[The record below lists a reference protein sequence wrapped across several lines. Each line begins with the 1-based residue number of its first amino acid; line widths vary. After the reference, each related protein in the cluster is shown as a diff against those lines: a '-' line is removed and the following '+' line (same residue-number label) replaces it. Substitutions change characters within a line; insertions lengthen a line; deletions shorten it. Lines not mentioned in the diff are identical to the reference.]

1 MKRKRFTMEQFVW
14 VLMQTELEMTLSD
27 RVRQLGISEQTF
39 YRWKKQYGGVQP
51 EGVRELKML
60 QDENVRPKK
69 LVAAFILNK
78 AILQD
83 VIAKKRTGPR

>member
-1 MKRKRFTMEQFVW
+1 
-14 VLMQTELEMTLSD
+14 MQTELEMTLSD